1 MIFAR
6 EAGWG
11 ISLVLIANMAD
22 SQKRL
27 IAFLIL
33 RLEGLAFES
42 AYTPVV
48 LAPYSR
54 KEFSVN
60 LNYMLIA
67 HTRVA
72 PTGTSVDSKG

>member
-6 EAGWG
+6 EAGRG
-11 ISLVLIANMAD
+11 ISLVLIENMAD

-54 KEFSVN
+54 KVFSVD
-60 LNYMLIA
+60 LSYMLMA

>member
-6 EAGWG
+6 EAGRG

-27 IAFLIL
+27 VAFLIL

-48 LAPYSR
+48 LAPYS
-54 KEFSVN
+54 
-60 LNYMLIA
+60 
-67 HTRVA
+67 
-72 PTGTSVDSKG
+72 

>member
-6 EAGWG
+6 EAGRG
-11 ISLVLIANMAD
+11 ISLVLTANMAD

-27 IAFLIL
+27 TAFLIL

-54 KEFSVN
+54 KEFSVD
-60 LNYMLIA
+60 LNYILMA
-67 HTRVA
+67 RTRVA
-72 PTGTSVDSKG
+72 PTGTSVETKG

>member
-1 MIFAR
+1 MTFAR
-6 EAGWG
+6 EAGLG
-11 ISLVLIANMAD
+11 ISLVLMANMAN

-27 IAFLIL
+27 VAFLIL

-54 KEFSVN
+54 REFSVDSS
-60 LNYMLIA
+60 YMLMT

>member
-1 MIFAR
+1 
-6 EAGWG
+6 
-11 ISLVLIANMAD
+11 MAD

-54 KEFSVN
+54 KEFSDD
-60 LNYMLIA
+60 LCYMLIA

-72 PTGTSVDSKG
+72 PTGTSVDNKG